1 MLLREMSRE
10 ECDDLLG
17 RLGYGHLAC
26 AHDNQPYVVPIYFV
40 SDRGHLYGF
49 STKGQKIE
57 WMRMNPR
64 VCVEADEVLSHS
76 QWASVVV
83 QGHYEE
89 YPDTPEYAA
98 QRHMAQSLLENKR
111 SLWWQTAFGAAQ
123 TRGQF
128 DRDIPILY
136 CIHIDEVSGRRVS
149 SDPVEHR

>member
-1 MLLREMSRE
+1 
-10 ECDDLLG
+10 
-17 RLGYGHLAC
+17 
-26 AHDNQPYVVPIYFV
+26 
-40 SDRGHLYGF
+40 
-49 STKGQKIE
+49 
-57 WMRMNPR
+57 MRMNPR

-98 QRHMAQSLLENKR
+98 QRHMAQSLLESKR